1 MFQMTTLA
9 LQAHL
14 EPTSKV
20 VNHFDTL
27 FLPDSPNLL
36 GDGHFQFSNGLRTIL
51 IDVVLQE
58 SPEKKSGGLR
68 SGECGDHLGSCLLLI
83 SRSGNRLSSHSIVM
97 LAVGVVAPFCWNH
110 CTPRLTPR
118 RDPSALQNLLSTVM

>member
-1 MFQMTTLA
+1 MLEHMFQMTTLA

-20 VNHFDTL
+20 VNHLDTL

-36 GDGHFQFSNGLRTIL
+36 DDGHFQFSNGLRTIL

-58 SPEKKSGGLR
+58 PPEIKNQK
-68 SGECGDHLGSCLLLI
+68 GSDQVNAETT
-83 SRSGNRLSSHSIVM
+83 R
-97 LAVGVVAPFCWNH
+97 APV
-110 CTPRLTPR
+110 
-118 RDPSALQNLLSTVM
+118 SY